1 MPSLELNTIP
11 HGIFG
16 TSGDPRS
23 GRPGLVPGKAGA
35 SVRLRPSDT
44 CSTVTIAVLGGLDV
58 EPTDRPQGFRV
69 AGDLDVSTVA
79 VLADALDPA
88 IDAGGDLRVDL
99 SSVHF
104 VDSTGLQLLMRTARR
119 LEGRGRLIL
128 VSPQPRVRLLFQY
141 VLLDRR
147 ANVEIL
153 GTDDLQDGSAKDTS

>member
-1 MPSLELNTIP
+1 
-11 HGIFG
+11 
-16 TSGDPRS
+16 
-23 GRPGLVPGKAGA
+23 
-35 SVRLRPSDT
+35 
-44 CSTVTIAVLGGLDV
+44 VLGGLDV